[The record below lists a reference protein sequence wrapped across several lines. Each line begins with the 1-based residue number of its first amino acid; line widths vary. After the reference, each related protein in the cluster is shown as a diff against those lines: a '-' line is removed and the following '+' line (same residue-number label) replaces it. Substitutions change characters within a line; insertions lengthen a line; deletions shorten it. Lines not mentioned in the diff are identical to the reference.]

1 MTSVVAYRPMMMRR
15 LLMIRVDDDGRDRL
29 EGYGHDDDEVSILLE
44 DALVQSQL
52 DAIEAATLRSDDQV
66 KLDIPAESN
75 AAQLL
80 FGLEAE
86 ANERHGY
93 PIEAQPMMGCV
104 SCSPSYVRW
113 FVNSAALLNRSGLD
127 GYIDKRIDALGRD
140 PFDRASLDDMPLD
153 LVLAYRSSVNAYR
166 NLHLVEKLEDEYT
179 PEELE
184 ELAQDEPFSAEP
196 GPDWIPAKHGRG
208 TGETADDDE
217 GTED

>member
-1 MTSVVAYRPMMMRR
+1 MK
-15 LLMIRVDDDGRDRL
+15 RVGDGDRARF
-29 EGYGHDDDEVSILLE
+29 EGYGHDDDEMSILIE

-52 DAIEAATLRSDDQV
+52 DDIEAATLRNDDRV

-86 ANERHGY
+86 ASERHGY
-93 PIEAQPMMGCV
+93 PLEAQPMMGYV

-113 FVNSAALLNRSGLD
+113 FVNSAVLLNRAGLD

-153 LVLAYRSSVNAYR
+153 LVLAYRASVNAYR

-196 GPDWIPAKHGRG
+196 GPDWIPAKHDQ
-208 TGETADDDE
+208 ANDE
-217 GTED
+217 GNDEREEK